1 MPVTG
6 IEELSGVLPAL
17 VSPLHRDGSA
27 DESGIKRLVEHV
39 IAGGVHGLLP
49 LGSTGEG
56 AALGERTRW
65 QVLKSV
71 IEAADGRV
79 PVICG
84 VAQPHL
90 EAARAEVAA
99 AARLGAKGALVAPP
113 VSYLTDQ
120 PTVCS
125 CYRRLAADSKIPLL
139 LYNIRQFTKIVAE
152 PSTVAELATE
162 GTIAGIKDSSRDF
175 EYFENVRLATRKLEH
190 FRMFTGSDT
199 MLLASMAMGGH
210 GTICGAANVAPSWVV
225 RVYHEFRRGD
235 WISARASQEALIEL
249 VTALRA
255 GGFPPSTKAAL
266 QLQGICEPWPAQP
279 TAALDDAATARL
291 HESLE
296 RWGLLSKPRD
306 CFRGGLT
313 ASSPG
318 RARAGGA

>member
-1 MPVTG
+1 MTVTG

-27 DESGIKRLVEHV
+27 DESGIKRLVDHV
-39 IAGGVHGLLP
+39 IAGGVHGLLA

-56 AALGERTRW
+56 ASLGERIRW
-65 QVLKSV
+65 QVLTSV
-71 IEAADGRV
+71 IEAGAGRV

-90 EAARAEVAA
+90 DAARGEVSAA
-99 AARLGAKGALVAPP
+99 SRLGADAALVAPP
-113 VSYLTDQ
+113 FYYPTDQ
-120 PTVCS
+120 ATVRAF
-125 CYRRLAADSKIPLL
+125 YRRLAADSKIPLL
-139 LYNIRQFTKIVAE
+139 LYNIPQFTKVVAE
-152 PSTVAELATE
+152 PTTVAELATE

-175 EYFENVRLATRKLEH
+175 EYFENVRLATRSLEH

-199 MLLASMAMGGH
+199 MLLASLAMGGA

-225 RVYHEFRRGD
+225 RIYDNFRRGD
-235 WISARASQEALIEL
+235 WNSARTDQEALIEL

-255 GGFPPSTKAAL
+255 GVFPASIKASL
-266 QLQGICEPWPAQP
+266 QLQGICEPWPAPP

-291 HESLE
+291 RESLD

-306 CFRGGLT
+306 
-313 ASSPG
+313 
-318 RARAGGA
+318 

>member
-1 MPVTG
+1 MTVSG

-17 VSPLHRDGSA
+17 VTPLHRDGSA

-39 IAGGVHGLLP
+39 ISGGVHGLLP

-65 QVLKSV
+65 QVLKTV
-71 IEAADGRV
+71 IEAAAGRV

-99 AARLGAKGALVAPP
+99 ASRLGADAALVAPP
-113 VSYLTDQ
+113 FYYPTDQ
-120 PTVCS
+120 ATLRAF
-125 CYRRLAADSKIPLL
+125 YRRLAADSKIPLL
-139 LYNIRQFTKIVAE
+139 LYNIPQFTKVVAE
-152 PSTVAELATE
+152 PATVAELATE

-175 EYFENVRLATRKLEH
+175 EYFENVRLATRSLEH

-199 MLLASMAMGGH
+199 MLLASLAMGGA

-225 RVYHEFRRGD
+225 RIYDNFRRGD
-235 WISARASQEALIEL
+235 WSSARTDQEALIEL

-255 GGFPPSTKAAL
+255 GVFPASIKAAL
-266 QLQGICEPWPAQP
+266 QLQAICEPWPAPP
-279 TAALDDAATARL
+279 TAALDEAATARL
-291 HESLE
+291 RESLD
-296 RWGLLSKPRD
+296 RWGLLSTPRD
-306 CFRGGLT
+306 
-313 ASSPG
+313 
-318 RARAGGA
+318 

>member
-27 DESGIKRLVEHV
+27 DESGIKRLVDHV
-39 IAGGVHGLLP
+39 LAGGVHGLLA

-56 AALGERTRW
+56 ASLGERIRW

-71 IEAADGRV
+71 IEAGAGRV

-90 EAARAEVAA
+90 DAARGEVAA
-99 AARLGAKGALVAPP
+99 ASRLGADAALVAPP
-113 VSYLTDQ
+113 FYYPTDQ
-120 PTVCS
+120 ATVRAF
-125 CYRRLAADSKIPLL
+125 YRRLAAESKIPLL
-139 LYNIRQFTKIVAE
+139 LYNIPQFTKVVAE
-152 PSTVAELATE
+152 PATVAELAAE

-175 EYFENVRLATRKLEH
+175 EYFENVRLATRSLEH

-199 MLLASMAMGGH
+199 MLLASLAMGGA

-225 RVYHEFRRGD
+225 RIYEDFRRGD
-235 WISARASQEALIEL
+235 WNSARTDQEALIEL

-255 GGFPPSTKAAL
+255 GVFPASIKASL
-266 QLQGICEPWPAQP
+266 QLQGICEPWPAPP

-291 HESLE
+291 RESLD
-296 RWGLLSKPRD
+296 RWGLLSTPRD
-306 CFRGGLT
+306 
-313 ASSPG
+313 
-318 RARAGGA
+318 